1 MKSPDED
8 LLADIGRLY
17 GALRR
22 CFDRALTEQ
31 GLSLARTKML
41 YAIQGECGNARA
53 ADLADRFGLA
63 PRTVTEALDGL
74 ERDGLVARVP
84 DPVDRRAKRVQITP
98 AGEAAVLVTEP
109 LRKQLAHD
117 ILGVLDEQER
127 ANLQD
132 ALRKLLQCT
141 PSA

>member
-1 MKSPDED
+1 MKTADED

-17 GALRR
+17 MALRR
-22 CFDRALTEQ
+22 SFDRALTER

-41 YAIQGECGNARA
+41 YVIQGECGAARA

-84 DPVDRRAKRVQITP
+84 DPVDRRAKRLQITP
-98 AGEAAVLVTEP
+98 AGEAAVQVTEP
-109 LRKQLAHD
+109 LRRQLAQD
-117 ILGVLDEQER
+117 LLGILDERER
-127 ANLQD
+127 VELQ
-132 ALRKLLQCT
+132 ATLRKLLQRI
-141 PSA
+141 PEA